1 MNEKEHLTRK
11 EQVQIEGYKALMQ
24 YGCQMSQDHL
34 NYDKIMM
41 PVSLAP
47 AYFVLTSLDVQE
59 AGPVAE
65 LLIWGAG
72 VLLLAFWVLRN
83 IRSRTRLYETWDTV
97 SCLEEGFE
105 VPGIGKV
112 LDAIGAHWAP
122 KDFTLKIVFFV
133 LAVLL
138 YLAVLIYVIVRALKC

>member
-1 MNEKEHLTRK
+1 
-11 EQVQIEGYKALMQ
+11 
-24 YGCQMSQDHL
+24 
-34 NYDKIMM
+34 M

-83 IRSRTRLYETWDTV
+83 IRSRTRLYKVWDTV
-97 SCLEEGFE
+97 SCIEKDLEI
-105 VPGIGKV
+105 PAYSKV
-112 LDAIGAHWAP
+112 HDYMRESKALR
-122 KDFTLKIVFFV
+122 DFTLKFIFAGLAGVFYVVVFCYV
-133 LAVLL
+133 LC
-138 YLAVLIYVIVRALKC
+138 RWSQC